1 MNYEKMTVKQLRE
14 IARNKGVKNLSKLTK
29 PELIKA
35 LKASDLRSESA
46 IKGHDK
52 KQIDTLTSTT
62 SSGGVSSGSFIEKK
76 QTYRIVK
83 EDYPIPETYNIDT
96 LVLLPVDPSIQYCYW
111 QISTNTR
118 LQYKDYLIKSFYRYK
133 LKVFIKDQDG
143 TREIQEVEVGDY
155 GNYYFHHYL
164 PGRLAWAEIGF
175 MSDEGIFI
183 PIMTSKRIIIPK
195 DTLSTITDETFM
207 TVQENYMEIL
217 RLSGIDS
224 DAHPGSIEFHKALL
238 KQLLKNISSSSSFL
252 KGN

>member
-1 MNYEKMTVKQLRE
+1 MKYEELTVKKLRE
-14 IARNKGVKNLSKLTK
+14 IAKHKGIKNLSKFTK
-29 PELIKA
+29 AQLIKA
-35 LKASDLRSESA
+35 IKAIELNTESTLSDENSK
-46 IKGHDK
+46 I
-52 KQIDTLTSTT
+52 TSNIAPSSKST
-62 SSGGVSSGSFIEKK
+62 SSVFLDQK

-96 LVLLPVDPSIQYCYW
+96 LVLLPVDPTIQYCYW

-133 LKVFIKDQDG
+133 LKIFTKDQDG

-175 MSDEGIFI
+175 ISDEGIFI
-183 PIMTSKRIIIPK
+183 PIITSKRIVIPK

-224 DAHPGSIEFHKALL
+224 DAHPGSIEFHKSLL
-238 KQLLKNISSSSSFL
+238 KQLLKNISSKDSFS
-252 KGN
+252 KGF

>member
-1 MNYEKMTVKQLRE
+1 MRYEELTVKQLRE
-14 IARNKGVKNLSKLTK
+14 IAKDKGIENLSKLIK
-29 PELIKA
+29 AELIKA
-35 LKASDLRSESA
+35 LKASESHTESD
-46 IKGHDK
+46 IKGK
-52 KQIDTLTSTT
+52 KKKLVDSLSSATSPSGKP
-62 SSGGVSSGSFIEKK
+62 SSGAFIEQK
-76 QTYRIVK
+76 QTYRVVK

-118 LQYKDYLIKSFYRYK
+118 LQYKDYLVKSFYRYK

-143 TREIQEVEVGDY
+143 TREIQEIEVGDY

-238 KQLLKNISSSSSFL
+238 KQLLKNISSTSFL

>member
-1 MNYEKMTVKQLRE
+1 MDYEKLTVKKLRE
-14 IARNKGVKNLSKLTK
+14 IAKNKGIKNLSKLTK
-29 PELIKA
+29 VELIKA
-35 LKASDLRSESA
+35 LKETSSKVES
-46 IKGHDK
+46 
-52 KQIDTLTSTT
+52 TLTKEVHKQMQT
-62 SSGGVSSGSFIEKK
+62 SLSSATSPYGKPKDSEKR
-76 QTYRIVK
+76 TYSVIR

-96 LVLLPVDPSIQYCYW
+96 LVLLPVDPTIQYCYW

-118 LQYKDYLIKSFYRYK
+118 MQYKDYLVKSFYRYK
-133 LKVFIKDQDG
+133 LKVFVKDQDG
-143 TREIQEVEVGDY
+143 TKEIQEIEVGDY

-183 PIMTSKRIIIPK
+183 PIMTSKRIIIPR

-238 KQLLKNISSSSSFL
+238 KQLLKNISSGNSFF

>member
-1 MNYEKMTVKQLRE
+1 MNYEKLTVKQLRE
-14 IARNKGVKNLSKLTK
+14 IAKNKGIKNISKMTKAELVKV
-29 PELIKA
+29 
-35 LKASDLRSESA
+35 LKASELHAESDV
-46 IKGHDK
+46 KDKNK
-52 KQIDTLTSTT
+52 KQVDSLSSTT
-62 SSGGVSSGSFIEKK
+62 PSSGKPSSGAFIEQKE
-76 QTYRIVK
+76 TYRIVK
-83 EDYPIPETYNIDT
+83 EDYPIPETYNIDSI
-96 LVLLPVDPSIQYCYW
+96 VLLPVDPSIQYCYW

-133 LKVFIKDQDG
+133 LKMFVKDQDG
-143 TREIQEVEVGDY
+143 TRELQEIEVGDY

-238 KQLLKNISSSSSFL
+238 KQLLKNISSSSFL